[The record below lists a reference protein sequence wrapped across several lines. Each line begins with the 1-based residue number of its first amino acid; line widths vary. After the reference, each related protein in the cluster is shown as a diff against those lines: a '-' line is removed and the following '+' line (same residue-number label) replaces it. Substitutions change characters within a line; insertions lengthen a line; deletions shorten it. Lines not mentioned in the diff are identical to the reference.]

1 MIRSISSILTVMGLS
16 FVTAL
21 PSTVAAEPESDPLCG
36 TTVVESI
43 VLDRDITCYNSN
55 GLTVGAERVT
65 IDLNGKT
72 IQCHNGATS
81 SCPGSRFIGIDAS
94 RVQAVAIKGPG
105 KVVGFGVQFVAA
117 TEAMQAARRRPVV
130 IARVPA
136 KRAAAK

>member
-1 MIRSISSILTVMGLS
+1 MRSISSILAVMGLS
-16 FVTAL
+16 FVAVA
-21 PSTVAAEPESDPLCG
+21 PSVLAAEPESDSLCG

-55 GLTVGAERVT
+55 GLTVGAEGVT

-72 IQCHNGATS
+72 IQCHNGVAK

-117 TEAMQAARRRPVV
+117 TNVVQAAQRRPV
-130 IARVPA
+130 
-136 KRAAAK
+136 KRTGAN

>member
-1 MIRSISSILTVMGLS
+1 MIRSISSILTLMGL
-16 FVTAL
+16 FFMAVL
-21 PSTVAAEPESDPLCG
+21 PAAVAAEPESDSLCG
-36 TTVVESI
+36 TTVLKSI

-55 GLTVGAERVT
+55 GLTVGAEGLT

-72 IQCHNGATS
+72 IQCHDGATN

-117 TEAMQAARRRPVV
+117 TNAMQAAQRRPVIIV
-130 IARVPA
+130 RRPA
-136 KRAAAK
+136 KRTEAN